1 MAFVFAVLGL
11 FVQFIFLFKREWLF
25 DRKTFNLILIVSAAL
40 FLLSY
45 VLMLNNIGKP
55 NLVRILTVPL
65 MASMVFYAV
74 KYIFFKIYKRNP
86 EDTFWSMDI
95 SQMRDGIFNFI
106 FWVLST
112 LLPIVV
118 TYKLL
123 P

>member
-1 MAFVFAVLGL
+1 MAFVFAMIGL

-40 FLLSY
+40 FVLSY
-45 VLMLNNIGKP
+45 TLMLNNIGKP

-65 MASMVFYAV
+65 MATMVFYAV